1 MSARGLL
8 LKTLIPLFLLL
19 LMGFY
24 LLWNTVPNRLSQ
36 AMSKDLQT
44 TVFVGD
50 ATFSLNKIGLKKIAI
65 NSPTKSRLPQA
76 FSCDRLSVQAW
87 VSNYLKNNIVI
98 DLIELDDVY
107 LGLEFDSPSSATGN
121 WTRLMENLQK
131 ATQESSAKSTKTVL
145 IKKLIIRNIKTQ
157 VVYLNKKDGVINLK
171 PIEVLE
177 FDNISSDEGFPL
189 EQLSNSVLGKMLK
202 EVFVKQN
209 LKDMLNKWVQPQK
222 QIDKL
227 IKPFKL
233 F

>member
-1 MSARGLL
+1 MFSRGIL
-8 LKTLIPLFLLL
+8 LKTLVPLFILL

-24 LLWNTVPNRLSQ
+24 LFWNTVPNKLSREL
-36 AMSKDLQT
+36 SKDLQT
-44 TVFVGD
+44 SVFVGD
-50 ATFSLNKIGLKKIAI
+50 ATFSLKKIGLKKIVI
-65 NSPTKSRLPQA
+65 NSPKKSRLPQA
-76 FSCDRLSVQAW
+76 FSCDQLNIRAW
-87 VSNYLKNNIVI
+87 VTNYLKKDIEI

-107 LGLEFDSPSSATGN
+107 LGLEFDSPSSANGN

-131 ATQESSAKSTKTVL
+131 ATQESSSKSKKTVL
-145 IKKLIIRNIKTQ
+145 IKKLIIRNIKCQ

-171 PIEVLE
+171 TIDQLE

-209 LKDMLNKWVQPQK
+209 LKDMIDKWVQPQ
-222 QIDKL
+222 QQLDKL